1 MKTFDGFLHV
11 SMRSP
16 GVEAEDERKVVYT
29 VSIKHV
35 VLKKTVTQV
44 VNQGMTVF
52 KIFIRGGIL
61 SDIRL
66 EI

>member
-35 VLKKTVTQV
+35 VLKMLHCLLMKKYILTD
-44 VNQGMTVF
+44 F
-52 KIFIRGGIL
+52 KNATLG
-61 SDIRL
+61 
-66 EI
+66 

>member
-35 VLKKTVTQV
+35 LSCQPRVTVTSCFV
-44 VNQGMTVF
+44 DKV
-52 KIFIRGGIL
+52 IRDL
-61 SDIRL
+61 
-66 EI
+66 